1 MTTQRKWYGG
11 LPNVCSEAGIS
22 VRFYSDSKIYA
33 VVDSDN
39 VELRQFN
46 DQDEAIEY
54 ALNIACDRFDLDSQ
68 DYGHTFL

>member
-1 MTTQRKWYGG
+1 MTANRNRFDG

-22 VRFYSDSKIYA
+22 VRFYFDSKIFA

-39 VELRQFN
+39 VELRQFAN
-46 DQDEAIEY
+46 QDDAIEY
-54 ALNIACDRFDLDSQ
+54 ALNTACDRFNLDPQ